1 MPKRSDGN
9 ETPKF
14 RVPTYGD
21 SSTQV
26 TFDVGSDSTAL
37 PGTLGEFDFLNAY
50 TLCPNGINPQ
60 NVTGIILRMLQLHF
74 SNADYINREDLKT
87 YLWSS
92 DRNASKIKISP
103 ATRYNQDEANQL
115 PALIVKRGSIQSSRQ
130 VIGDHSR
137 VDTAGEDRGEARFY
151 RLVQGTHYVACA
163 SESDAQAELLAME
176 VFDTI
181 SWASP
186 IMRSNLP
193 FMDFQVT
200 GISELTLLDAL
211 GNKVGVQ
218 VQMNY
223 AFEYGWQTTQV
234 SVPAARFGLS
244 LSGQNP

>member
-1 MPKRSDGN
+1 
-9 ETPKF
+9 
-14 RVPTYGD
+14 
-21 SSTQV
+21 
-26 TFDVGSDSTAL
+26 
-37 PGTLGEFDFLNAY
+37 
-50 TLCPNGINPQ
+50 
-60 NVTGIILRMLQLHF
+60 
-74 SNADYINREDLKT
+74 
-87 YLWSS
+87 
-92 DRNASKIKISP
+92 
-103 ATRYNQDEANQL
+103 
-115 PALIVKRGSIQSSRQ
+115 
-130 VIGDHSR
+130 
-137 VDTAGEDRGEARFY
+137 
-151 RLVQGTHYVACA
+151 VACA

-234 SVPAARFGLS
+234 SVPTAGVGLS